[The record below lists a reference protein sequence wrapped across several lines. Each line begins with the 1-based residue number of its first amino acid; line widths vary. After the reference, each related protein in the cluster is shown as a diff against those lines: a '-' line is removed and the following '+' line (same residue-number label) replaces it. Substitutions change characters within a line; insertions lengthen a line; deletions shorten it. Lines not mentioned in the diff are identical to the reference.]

1 MVRPERQ
8 PGLPK
13 PGRLVNCTTISERI
27 RRMVMRKVALAV
39 GVLLALSVSVAMGDA
54 GPRDQDKPV
63 QVALF
68 QQKNIFHSGLRNEH
82 TIALTFD
89 DGPNAHTDE
98 VLDALKELHVKATF
112 FIVGSQAHLH
122 PGILARIARE
132 GHLLANHSATH
143 AYLGSRYDS
152 DPEALIAQIRD
163 VHDQIAPLMAKGDKF
178 YFRAPYGAWRK
189 AHADILNADPQ
200 LRRYV
205 GPIYWDEGG
214 DITMSHDGYV
224 MSAADW
230 DCWRK
235 GWSAHTCAK
244 GYTREIRR
252 KDGGVVLMHCIHLR
266 SAALVRQVIPP
277 LIEEGYKFVR
287 LDQMPEYRQYET
299 PGTDGLA
306 DASRKPL
313 HVAALRPEDLKASD
327 IK

>member
-1 MVRPERQ
+1 MW
-8 PGLPK
+8 
-13 PGRLVNCTTISERI
+13 
-27 RRMVMRKVALAV
+27 KVALAL
-39 GVLLALSVSVAMGDA
+39 GVLLTLSAPVAADGT
-54 GPRDQDKPV
+54 GDKPV
-63 QVALF
+63 RMALF

-89 DGPNAHTDE
+89 DGPNAHTGE

-112 FIVGSQAHLH
+112 FIVGEQAHRH
-122 PGILARIARE
+122 PEVLARIARE

-143 AYLGSRYDS
+143 AFLGSRYDAN
-152 DPEALIAQIRD
+152 PEALLAQIRD

-189 AHADILNADPQ
+189 GHADILNADPE
-200 LRRYV
+200 LRRYI

-214 DITMSHDGYV
+214 DITMSRDGYV
-224 MSAADW
+224 LTAADW
-230 DCWRK
+230 DCWHM
-235 GWSAHTCAK
+235 GWSARTCAK
-244 GYTREIRR
+244 GYSREIRR

-266 SAALVRQVIPP
+266 SAELVRQVVPA

-299 PGTDGLA
+299 PDINGVA
-306 DASRKPL
+306 DAGRKPV
-313 HVAALRPEDLKASD
+313 HMAALRPEDFKASD

>member
-1 MVRPERQ
+1 
-8 PGLPK
+8 
-13 PGRLVNCTTISERI
+13 
-27 RRMVMRKVALAV
+27 MRKVALAL
-39 GVLLALSVSVAMGDA
+39 GVLLAFSAPVAA
-54 GPRDQDKPV
+54 GSDQDKPV
-63 QVALF
+63 QLALF
-68 QQKNIFHSGLRNEH
+68 QQKNIFHSGLRNAH

-89 DGPNAHTDE
+89 DGPNAHTNE

-112 FIVGSQAHLH
+112 FIVGEQAHRH
-122 PGILARIARE
+122 PDVLARIARE

-143 AYLGSRYDS
+143 AFLGSRYDS
-152 DPEALIAQIRD
+152 DPEALVAQIRD

-214 DITMSHDGYV
+214 DITMSRDGYV
-224 MSAADW
+224 MSATDW
-230 DCWRK
+230 DCWHM
-235 GWSAHTCAK
+235 GWSARTCAK
-244 GYTREIRR
+244 GYSREIRR

-266 SAALVRQVIPP
+266 SAELVRQVVPA
-277 LIEEGYKFVR
+277 LMEEGYKFVR

-299 PGTDGLA
+299 PDIDGVA
-306 DASRKPL
+306 DARQKPV
-313 HVAALRPEDLKASD
+313 HMAALRPEDFKASD